1 MDPVVG
7 VVRVPH
13 QPSTKWWILL
23 AALLAG
29 LISWWQH
36 REDLERLAE
45 APERSVQPEDREQV
59 EIEFEVLT
67 D

>member
-1 MDPVVG
+1 MDLVVG

-36 REDLERLAE
+36 RGDLERLSRTPTRPPPVE
-45 APERSVQPEDREQV
+45 ESERV